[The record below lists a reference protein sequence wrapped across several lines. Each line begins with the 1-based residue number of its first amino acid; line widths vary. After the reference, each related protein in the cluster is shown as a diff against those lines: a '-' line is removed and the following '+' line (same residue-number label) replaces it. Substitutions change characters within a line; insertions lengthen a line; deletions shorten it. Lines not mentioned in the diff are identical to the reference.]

1 MNCSSLPPCGP
12 DAARIRVVA
21 GAASS
26 DQGGQVYTVDVVS
39 GSSADNA
46 ERPLPVT
53 ERGRRTRALIIDAAA
68 TLMYQQGVSMTSL
81 DDVLA
86 AADSGK
92 SQLYHYFD
100 SKADLIA
107 AVIQRQ
113 LQLVLAR
120 QPKLQQIDSWDGIE
134 AWAAEILQ
142 AHSAPGGP
150 FACPLGTIAAEL
162 KNDETFRPLLD
173 AAFRQWEAPLARGLQ
188 VMQDRGELVADADPR
203 RLATAVIAALQGG
216 MLLARVRGDITP
228 LRDALDSAIA
238 QLHRREAAVP
248 PRRRARPPAAKQRA
262 R

>member
-1 MNCSSLPPCGP
+1 M
-12 DAARIRVVA
+12 
-21 GAASS
+21 
-26 DQGGQVYTVDVVS
+26 DVVS
-39 GSSADNA
+39 GSSADAA

-68 TLMYQQGVSMTSL
+68 TLMYQRGVSMTSL

-92 SQLYHYFD
+92 SQLYYYFD
-100 SKADLIA
+100 NKADLIA

-120 QPKLQQIDSWDGIE
+120 QPRLQQIDSWDGIK

-162 KNDETFRPLLD
+162 KNDEKFRPLLD
-173 AAFRQWEAPLARGLQ
+173 AAFRQWEAPLARGLHM
-188 VMQDRGELVADADPR
+188 MQDRGALVADADPE

-216 MLLARVRGDITP
+216 MLLARVHGDITP
-228 LRDALDSAIA
+228 LRDGLEGAIA
-238 QLHRREAAVP
+238 QLHRWEAPAP
-248 PRRRARPPAAKQRA
+248 PRRLARPPATKRRA

>member
-1 MNCSSLPPCGP
+1 MTAPVCRLEGP
-12 DAARIRVVA
+12 DAARIRVT
-21 GAASS
+21 ASS

-39 GSSADNA
+39 GSSADAA

-120 QPKLQQIDSWDGIE
+120 QPRLQQIDSWDGID
-134 AWAAEILQ
+134 AWAADMFD
-142 AHSAPGGP
+142 AHLCAG
-150 FACPLGTIAAEL
+150 
-162 KNDETFRPLLD
+162 RPICLPTGHHG
-173 AAFRQWEAPLARGLQ
+173 R
-188 VMQDRGELVADADPR
+188 
-203 RLATAVIAALQGG
+203 
-216 MLLARVRGDITP
+216 
-228 LRDALDSAIA
+228 
-238 QLHRREAAVP
+238 
-248 PRRRARPPAAKQRA
+248 
-262 R
+262 